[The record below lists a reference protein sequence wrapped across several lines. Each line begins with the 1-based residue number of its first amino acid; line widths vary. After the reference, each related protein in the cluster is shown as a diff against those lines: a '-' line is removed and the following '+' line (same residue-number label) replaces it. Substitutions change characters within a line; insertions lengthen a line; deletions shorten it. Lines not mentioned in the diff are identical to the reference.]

1 MGIEP
6 TFVAWEATVLPLYD
20 ARLAHLRI
28 TGAGPLEAPGPSRK
42 PRRNCPCILL
52 VVLSWLALVLHN
64 FLRCGLVYRYTRQ

>member
-28 TGAGPLEAPGPSRK
+28 IGAGLLEAPGPSRK
-42 PRRNCPCILL
+42 VGRNPPNSLL
-52 VVLSWLALVLHN
+52 VSSS
-64 FLRCGLVYRYTRQ
+64 